1 MGGHRRPAGRP
12 QSSERPAP
20 NGEEVFRDGSGRCAT
35 RDVRPSEPR
44 RRYESPSR
52 RSVGAWYASR
62 MKPARKHASYDDV
75 LNAPETVVAE
85 LIEGDLYTSPRPAIP
100 HARTVSALSQ
110 DLRSFDEPPGDPGQP
125 DGWWIIYE
133 PELHFGA
140 DVLVPDLAGW
150 RRERLPSLPDA
161 PAFTLAPD
169 WVCEVLSRSTAPL
182 DRARKMPIYARRGV
196 THLWLIDPQLRT
208 LEVYRREDDHWRV
221 VESHGGSSGVRAE
234 PFAAVELDMRRW
246 WGER

>member
-1 MGGHRRPAGRP
+1 
-12 QSSERPAP
+12 
-20 NGEEVFRDGSGRCAT
+20 
-35 RDVRPSEPR
+35 
-44 RRYESPSR
+44 
-52 RSVGAWYASR
+52 
-62 MKPARKHASYDDV
+62 MKPARTHATYDDV
-75 LNAPETVVAE
+75 LNAPETLVAE
-85 LIEGDLYTSPRPAIP
+85 LIEGDLYTSPRPAVP
-100 HARTVSALSQ
+100 HARAASALSQ

-125 DGWWIIYE
+125 HGWWIIYE

-150 RRERLPSLPDA
+150 RRERLPSLPDE

-169 WVCEVLSRSTAPL
+169 WVCEVLSRGTATL

-196 THLWLIDPQLRT
+196 AYLWLIDPQLRT
-208 LEVYRREDDHWRV
+208 LEVYCLEDGHWRV
-221 VESHGGSSGVRAE
+221 VESHGGSIGVRAE